1 MGDCRALPGGT
12 RAFGMLGGAMP
23 GGGLG
28 TVGDQG
34 LAGTAEGVFA
44 RAVSVGLVR
53 SVCCVALAERE
64 RSRALSLPGVRALV
78 SASSRATA
86 A

>member
-34 LAGTAEGVFA
+34 LAGTAEGVSA
-44 RAVSVGLVR
+44 RAVRVGLIR
-53 SVCCVALAERE
+53 SVCCLALEERE
-64 RSRALSLPGVRALV
+64 RSRELSPPDDGALAG
-78 SASSRATA
+78 
-86 A
+86 